1 MDKNMQA
8 EALENEHCLPF
19 LVHAPRR
26 ACLFSDTP
34 RNHCTVLGKG
44 SIAIFEI
51 YCSAQKNSENLFSL
65 TLN

>member
-8 EALENEHCLPF
+8 EALESEHRLPF

-34 RNHCTVLGKG
+34 RNHCTVLNKG

-51 YCSAQKNSENLFSL
+51 YCSAQKIAKIYFR
-65 TLN
+65 